1 MYGAGLYRP
10 LTPGLDLHPSHRL
23 EILYLDRVDEEGPA
37 AHGEAHRDGTRAG
50 HRGQHDEQGGERDP
64 AGGAEEALT

>member
-23 EILYLDRVDEEGPA
+23 EILYLDRVDEEGRQHTSELTA
-37 AHGEAHRDGTRAG
+37 TARVRDTAG
-50 HRGQHDEQGGERDP
+50 NDEQGGERDP
-64 AGGAEEALT
+64 AGGAEQALT